1 MLIEYL
7 NLLLKSQRDNS
18 EFIEDESSS
27 EEEEE

>member
-7 NLLLKSQRDNS
+7 NLMLKSQRDNS